1 MDIAQTNS
9 DTNTAASDIDTQT
22 VYININPTL
31 LAININNGTLTHQFN
46 GKGNTVTT
54 IPANDQ
60 STYLYYS
67 SDKAGDNA
75 ITPPFS
81 IPKGNY
87 ISFNLQ
93 TKSSSDNSDSN
104 AAVYKWKGITQN
116 QFDLKVTSKKD
127 RYKGMKT
134 TTASGADQVTIKMK
148 LTLKNTNYYVAWD
161 PQIIV
166 IS

>member
-1 MDIAQTNS
+1 MNIAQTNS
-9 DTNTAASDIDTQT
+9 DTDNQT
-22 VYININPTL
+22 VYININPIL
-31 LAININNGTLTHQFN
+31 LAENIDNGTLTHQFN

-54 IPANDQ
+54 IPASDE
-60 STYLYYS
+60 STYLSYS
-67 SDKAGDNA
+67 SDKTGDNA

-81 IPKGNY
+81 IPKGNC
-87 ISFNLQ
+87 ISFKLQ
-93 TKSSSDNSDSN
+93 TKPSSDNSDSK

-116 QFDLKVTSKKD
+116 QFDLKVTSKKN

-134 TTASGADQVTIKMK
+134 TKASGADQVTIKMK
-148 LTLKNTNYYVAWD
+148 LTLNNTNYYVAWD